1 MKNATHAYVT
11 CMWHI
16 SKTFQIFRLDLNSR
30 WHQKSTKYHI
40 SQFKKTSVQSKAAL
54 LQLSSSTMALEIEI
68 KALEEA
74 IAALVQ
80 RQEAGEDVA
89 EELKAKRAELEKMKE
104 NPSE

>member
-1 MKNATHAYVT
+1 
-11 CMWHI
+11 
-16 SKTFQIFRLDLNSR
+16 
-30 WHQKSTKYHI
+30 
-40 SQFKKTSVQSKAAL
+40 
-54 LQLSSSTMALEIEI
+54 MALEIEI